1 MVGRRVVALSLVASL
16 ALAGCSGSDS
26 PDVDVD
32 VDDVPPTIGGINGP
46 AVVDPSFDPFATVPS
61 APTPTDGG

>member
-16 ALAGCSGSDS
+16 ALAACSGSDG
-26 PDVDVD
+26 PDVDA
-32 VDDVPPTIGGINGP
+32 PPTIGGINGP
-46 AVVDPSFDPFATVPS
+46 AVVDPSFDPFATVPF

>member
-16 ALAGCSGSDS
+16 ALAGCSGSDG
-26 PDVDVD
+26 PDVD
-32 VDDVPPTIGGINGP
+32 VDDVPSTIGGINGP

>member
-26 PDVDVD
+26 PD

>member
-1 MVGRRVVALSLVASL
+1 MVGRRVVALSLMASL
-16 ALAGCSGSDS
+16 ALVACSGSDD

-32 VDDVPPTIGGINGP
+32 DLPPTIGGINGP

>member
-16 ALAGCSGSDS
+16 ALAACSGSDG
-26 PDVDVD
+26 PDVDD
-32 VDDVPPTIGGINGP
+32 APPTIGGINGP

-61 APTPTDGG
+61 GPSSTVGG